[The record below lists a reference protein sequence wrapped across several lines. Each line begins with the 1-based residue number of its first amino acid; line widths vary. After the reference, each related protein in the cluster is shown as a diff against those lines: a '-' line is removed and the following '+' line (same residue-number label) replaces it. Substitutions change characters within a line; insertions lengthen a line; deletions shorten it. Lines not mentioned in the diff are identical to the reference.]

1 MSARSAGLD
10 RSPRVPATLCR
21 WAVAVLLWGAAG
33 GLVRAGDEWSLVA
46 KSRVAYTTNVFQF
59 SAARRL
65 AFGEDPTQPT
75 VVVIDEPSDIVV
87 EPSAELVR
95 RLHWR
100 WGTTTLSFKGHGFV
114 YTEHPVFNHAT
125 YRFEVQ
131 QTLDEKTSLLFRY
144 RYTPNLL
151 LGPNFERQTGLR
163 TLQDERV
170 TSQTWRIELERSI
183 SERWTATLV
192 GRYGLRD
199 YNQPFSE
206 RDTYFFTA
214 GSRQAFAANRW
225 LTMTGAYLYER
236 GLAAG
241 REQPQLMDDVSY
253 FLHHVSVGPSLRL
266 TRLLTLDLTYTYQ
279 RKTFTTGIPGDSRLG
294 RVDQTNQGLAELRY
308 QLTPSAEVALGF
320 QQTQRTSSVTFDNFN
335 DTLTWVSAA
344 YAF

>member
-1 MSARSAGLD
+1 VWSG
-10 RSPRVPATLCR
+10 
-21 WAVAVLLWGAAG
+21 LLWGAACG
-33 GLVRAGDEWSLVA
+33 AAWPGDDWSLIA

-65 AFGEDPTQPT
+65 AFAEDPTQPT
-75 VVVIDEPSDIVV
+75 VVVVDEPSDVVV

-100 WGTTTLSFKGHGFV
+100 MGTATVSFKGHGFV
-114 YTEHPVFNHAT
+114 YTDHPIFNHAT
-125 YRFEVQ
+125 YRFQVQ
-131 QTLDEKTSLLFRY
+131 QTLGEDTSLLFRY
-144 RYTPNLL
+144 RYTPDLF

-163 TLQDERV
+163 TVQDERV
-170 TSQTWRIELERSI
+170 TSQTWRIELERAMT
-183 SERWTATLV
+183 ERWTATLV

-206 RDTYFFTA
+206 RDTHFFTV
-214 GSRQAFAANRW
+214 GSRQAYAANRW
-225 LTMTGAYLYER
+225 LTMTVGYLYER

-253 FLHHVSVGPSLRL
+253 YLHHVSVGPSLRL
-266 TRLLTLDLTYTYQ
+266 TRLLTLELAYTYQ
-279 RKTFTTGIPGDSRLG
+279 SKTFTTGIPGDSRLG

-308 QLTPSAEVALGF
+308 QLTSRAEVALGF
-320 QQTQRTSSVTFDNFN
+320 QQTQRTSSVAVQSFN
-335 DTLTWVSAA
+335 DTLTWLSAE